1 MPPPPR
7 AAMMQNAMPM
17 ASQMRAP
24 QMQMK
29 SKKMNK
35 NALFD
40 DGMENMQIMQ
50 NIAMEE
56 QMNTFGFTE
65 VEKTSEYVE
74 TQWLKEN

>member
-1 MPPPPR
+1 
-7 AAMMQNAMPM
+7 
-17 ASQMRAP
+17 
-24 QMQMK
+24 MQMK

-56 QMNTFGFTE
+56 
-65 VEKTSEYVE
+65 
-74 TQWLKEN
+74 

>member
-1 MPPPPR
+1 
-7 AAMMQNAMPM
+7 
-17 ASQMRAP
+17 
-24 QMQMK
+24 MQMK

>member
-1 MPPPPR
+1 
-7 AAMMQNAMPM
+7 
-17 ASQMRAP
+17 
-24 QMQMK
+24 MQMK

-40 DGMENMQIMQ
+40 DSMENMQIMQ
-50 NIAMEE
+50 NFAMEE